1 MSKLCKDCVHC
12 SLNRG
17 NILDRVFE
25 RLIHFPYCHH
35 PVTKSVT
42 TGKTGLPC
50 EYMRQEFSECGK
62 SAALFK
68 EK

>member
-1 MSKLCKDCVHC
+1 MSKLCKDCVYC

-17 NILDRVFE
+17 NILDRVFD
-25 RLIHFPYCHH
+25 RLIDFPSCHH
-35 PVTKSVT
+35 PVTKSVA
-42 TGKTGLPC
+42 TGKTGTYC

-68 EK
+68 AK